1 MKLLKISLLLII
13 IQLVSS
19 CGTSTTVTNSWASQD
34 ISNIQIEGKIAV
46 LVKIDDYTLRRN
58 FEDKITQN
66 LKNKGL
72 DAISSYNH
80 FTKDDL
86 NNEKALFDKV
96 NKLGVGAALTVFP
109 VSETVKK
116 TYAPTVSARVGV
128 PVDFGLGPIFLGASV
143 PVAGGSYAETIAN
156 LEVLFYMIDKKDP
169 VYSSNISGASDDS
182 NYLIEEASILIIKD
196 LKEKQ
201 IIK

>member
-13 IQLVSS
+13 MQLVSS
-19 CGTSTTVTNSWASQD
+19 CGTSTTVTNSWVSPD
-34 ISNIQIEGKIAV
+34 MNNIQIEGKIAV

-66 LKNKGL
+66 LKSKGL

-86 NNEKALFDKV
+86 NNEKALFAKIDA
-96 NKLGVGAALTVFP
+96 LSIGAALTVFP
-109 VSETVKK
+109 VSEKVKR

-143 PVAGGSYAETIAN
+143 PIAGGSYAETIAN
-156 LEVLFYMIDKKDP
+156 LEVFFYMIDKKDP
-169 VYSSNISGASDDS
+169 VYSSNVSGASDDANS
-182 NYLIEEASILIIKD
+182 MIEKASDLIVKD
-196 LKEKQ
+196 LIKKQ